1 MPSDSSHARVT
12 RVSIYVDEDCWL
24 GSVHLM
30 REVLAIA
37 GTLQRGGRALHT
49 QPMFEVQLV
58 GPTRAPVVS
67 FTGAPVRPDRGLRG
81 AIAGEA
87 LIVPAFYFAEP
98 TRAHVSTAFKRWIAR
113 AEQAGAII
121 VAVTGGVRLL
131 AEAGVLEGREVACNP
146 ADGPALRKHY
156 PGIVCRPE
164 TPLVIDGR
172 IVTASSVN
180 PAIDACAFL
189 VSHFHGEKAATKLAR
204 YANSVQQ
211 PTYEHLALATAPWK
225 QHADQRIRQAQG
237 YIERQFRQDLSVSD
251 VASRVAMSERN
262 FARRFRAAAGVSPA
276 RYVTKCRIEHA
287 RQLLEFEHMP
297 VLTVAMRCGF
307 RDENA
312 FRRSFRHL
320 CGVSPS
326 AYRAA
331 TGARR

>member
-1 MPSDSSHARVT
+1 
-12 RVSIYVDEDCWL
+12 
-24 GSVHLM
+24 M
-30 REVLAIA
+30 REVLVVA
-37 GTLQRGGRALHT
+37 GTLQRGGRALRA

-67 FTGAPVRPDRGLRG
+67 FTGTPVHPDRGLRG
-81 AIAGEA
+81 AVPGEA
-87 LIVPAFYFAEP
+87 VIVPAFYFAEP
-98 TRAHVSTAFKRWIAR
+98 TRARVSGVFKRWIAR

-131 AEAGVLEGREVACNP
+131 AEAGLLQGREVACNP
-146 ADGPALRKHY
+146 ADGPVLRKHY
-156 PGIVCRPE
+156 PGISCRPE
-164 TPLVIDGR
+164 APLVIDGR

-180 PAIDACAFL
+180 PAIDACVFL
-189 VSHFHGEKAATKLAR
+189 VNRFHGEKAANKLAR

-211 PTYEHLALATAPWK
+211 PTFEHLALATAPWK
-225 QHADQRIRQAQG
+225 QHADQRIRQAQT
-237 YIERQFRQDLSVSD
+237 YIERQFRHDLSVSD

-262 FARRFRAAAGVSPA
+262 FTRRFRAAAGLSPA
-276 RYVTKCRIEHA
+276 RYLTKCRIEHA
-287 RQLLEFEHMP
+287 RQLLEFEHLP

-320 CGVSPS
+320 CGVTPS

-331 TGARR
+331 AGAGDRNK